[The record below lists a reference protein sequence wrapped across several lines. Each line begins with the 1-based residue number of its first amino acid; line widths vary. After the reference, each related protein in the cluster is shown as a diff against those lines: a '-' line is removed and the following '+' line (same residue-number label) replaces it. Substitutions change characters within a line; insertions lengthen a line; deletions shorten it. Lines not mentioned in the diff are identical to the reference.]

1 MSFYRPT
8 FIQEWNAI
16 RQKGGY
22 RLLIKKKGWAII
34 LAFFIFYLIRDS
46 LLYLVIPY
54 FALTGI
60 SSYF

>member
-34 LAFFIFYLIRDS
+34 LAFFIFYLIRDG
-46 LLYLVIPY
+46 LLYLVPLY
-54 FALTGI
+54 FALKEI
-60 SSYF
+60 SSCF

>member
-22 RLLIKKKGWAII
+22 RLLIKKKGWVII
-34 LAFFIFYLIRDS
+34 LWFFIFYLIRDS

-54 FALTGI
+54 FALKEI
-60 SSYF
+60 SSCF

>member
-8 FIQEWNAI
+8 IIQEWNAI

-22 RLLIKKKGWAII
+22 RLLIKKKGWVII
-34 LAFFIFYLIRDS
+34 LWFFIFYLIRDS

-54 FALTGI
+54 FALKEI
-60 SSYF
+60 SSCF

>member
-16 RQKGGY
+16 RKEGGY
-22 RLLIKKKGWAII
+22 RLLIKKKGWVII

-46 LLYLVIPY
+46 LLYIVIPY

>member
-8 FIQEWNAI
+8 FIQEWNSI
-16 RQKGGY
+16 RQEGGY
-22 RLLIKKKGWAII
+22 RLLIKKKGWLII

-54 FALTGI
+54 FALKGI

>member
-16 RQKGGY
+16 KQEGGS

-34 LAFFIFYLIRDS
+34 LAFFIFYLVRDS
-46 LLYLVIPY
+46 LLYIVIPY
-54 FALTGI
+54 FALKEIG
-60 SSYF
+60 SCF